1 MKTTLNE
8 KIIAYLALI
17 SGLAVSAVAVYYSV
31 SGLASIFA
39 AAVTPIVI
47 MGVALEISKIVA
59 TVWLKQNWNSAHWTL
74 KIYLSLAVALLMVIT
89 SMGIFGFLSKAHSD
103 QNLVSGEITAKI
115 AVYDEQI
122 KVEKENIDVNRTAI
136 QQMDQGIE
144 QIMARSTTEGGAEK
158 AVAIRKSQQKERQR
172 LLGEIAASQ
181 QKIASLSNE
190 RAPIAGEVRKVEAEV
205 GPIKYIAA
213 FFYGNTDPSILERAV
228 TWVILIIIVVFD
240 PLALILLIASQASFQ
255 KFREREAE
263 PEEDILSSKEFFPH
277 TDTTNPPAEE
287 FFEEDFEEP
296 VYDVDDG
303 TFLTPHQTNTDN
315 PVDFPKAET
324 VASAP
329 VPIVSREESRVV
341 RTKVFPRASVTVPL
355 PETYV
360 QNEEQSESNTWSNV
374 TNAITQE
381 EYMTQAH
388 TKQTKAD

>member
-1 MKTTLNE
+1 
-8 KIIAYLALI
+8 
-17 SGLAVSAVAVYYSV
+17 
-31 SGLASIFA
+31 
-39 AAVTPIVI
+39 

>member
-381 EYMTQAH
+381 EYMTQAQ

>member
-1 MKTTLNE
+1 
-8 KIIAYLALI
+8 
-17 SGLAVSAVAVYYSV
+17 
-31 SGLASIFA
+31 
-39 AAVTPIVI
+39 
-47 MGVALEISKIVA
+47 
-59 TVWLKQNWNSAHWTL
+59 
-74 KIYLSLAVALLMVIT
+74 
-89 SMGIFGFLSKAHSD
+89 MGIFGFLSKAHSD

-122 KVEKENIDVNRTAI
+122 KVEKENINVNRTAI

-181 QKIASLSNE
+181 QKIASLNNE
-190 RAPIAGEVRKVEAEV
+190 RAPIAGEIRKVEAEV

-213 FFYGNTDPSILERAV
+213 FFYGNTDPTILERAV

-263 PEEDILSSKEFFPH
+263 TEEDILSSKEFFPH
-277 TDTTNPPAEE
+277 EE
-287 FFEEDFEEP
+287 APVPKPSDPELDPCYKCGTPLMVMPVVGPVCPNKECSVFDGPFVEEPIEVAPEP

-315 PVDFPKAET
+315 PIDFPKAET

-381 EYMTQAH
+381 EYMTQAQ
-388 TKQTKAD
+388 TKQPKAD

>member
-381 EYMTQAH
+381 EYMTQSH